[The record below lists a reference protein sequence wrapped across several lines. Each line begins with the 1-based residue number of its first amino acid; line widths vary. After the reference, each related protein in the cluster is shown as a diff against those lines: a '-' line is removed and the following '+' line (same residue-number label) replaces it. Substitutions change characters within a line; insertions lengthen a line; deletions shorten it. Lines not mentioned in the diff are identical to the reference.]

1 MEVAKRDG
9 ILSAAAKAF
18 QRFGFKKASIDAI
31 AEAAGV
37 AKGTVYLA
45 AQSKEDLFYQV
56 LHREVRSWAASV
68 AKNLDPR
75 LPADEL
81 LAYASDAGVRYFDDH
96 PLVRSLLFGECHLML
111 PKWKDRLDDLATI
124 GRENVV
130 DILRLGQ
137 KQGLFREDLDL
148 DTVAVPIAEAN
159 GMVVRRAATVGT
171 DARFVRMVLDLVDER
186 RSAPPAAQRPA
197 LSSLGVWPDVCAA
210 DCCPAPARPAPGSG
224 GPPGGGVRPRR

>member
-148 DTVAVPIAEAN
+148 DTVAVLLIDLQISYFLLHDHNKEARAER
-159 GMVVRRAATVGT
+159 MKKRRAAG
-171 DARFVRMVLDLVDER
+171 LDLVLNGLKK
-186 RSAPPAAQRPA
+186 PGPHHPA
-197 LSSLGVWPDVCAA
+197 
-210 DCCPAPARPAPGSG
+210 
-224 GPPGGGVRPRR
+224 